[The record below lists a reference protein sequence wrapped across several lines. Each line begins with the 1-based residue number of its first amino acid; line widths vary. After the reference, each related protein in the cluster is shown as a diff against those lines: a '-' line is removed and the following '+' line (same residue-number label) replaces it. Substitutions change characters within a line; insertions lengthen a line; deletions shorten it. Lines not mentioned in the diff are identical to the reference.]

1 MRGKA
6 MNVFKTV
13 RGMRDFLPEEA
24 KIMKYI
30 ESQARKIAEL
40 YRYKEIITP
49 VVESYELVAA
59 KAGEEV
65 RARMYA
71 FEDLGG
77 RKVALRPEFTA
88 SVARLVAT
96 TLRNEPKP
104 LRLFCLGSL
113 YRYDEPQKGRF
124 REFWQSNFELM
135 GSEKPEAD
143 AEILLLTNHFMKSV
157 GLKNYAFKI
166 GHVGVLR
173 GILNLEGIAEET
185 QNRIM
190 QLMDKKMHEE
200 ALNTVKEA
208 GASEKCLNTLQ
219 KLVNLKGENTAKVL
233 EQMRENVK
241 GYETASEA
249 FKNLEEII
257 RLVAESGEKL
267 DITVDAGFARGL
279 EYYTGMIFEVYVPE
293 LDIALAGG
301 GRYDRLVELFG
312 GEPTPAVGVA
322 HGIDRIML
330 ALQEQKAKINAKKE
344 RAVMV
349 IPVNENLNAEALKIA
364 EMLRMESIP
373 VEVEVMRRRVSK
385 ALEDADRRGIS
396 HVVIVGE
403 RELKDGAV
411 VLRGMQKKE
420 QAKVKI
426 GELAKTLKLQTS

>member
-1 MRGKA
+1 MSA
-6 MNVFKTV
+6 FKTV

-24 KIMKYI
+24 KLMRYI
-30 ESQARKIAEL
+30 EEKARKTAEL
-40 YRYKEIITP
+40 YGYKEIITP

-96 TLRNEPKP
+96 TMRNEPKP
-104 LRLFCLGSL
+104 LRLFCVGSL

-143 AEILLLTNHFMKSV
+143 AEVLLLTNTLMRTA

-173 GILNLEGIAEET
+173 GILNHEELEEEI
-185 QNRIM
+185 QNRVM
-190 QLMDKKMHEE
+190 QLMDKKQHEE
-200 ALNTVKEA
+200 ALGIVKET
-208 GASEKCLNTLQ
+208 GASDKCLKTLQ
-219 KLVNLKGENTAKVL
+219 RLVGLRGSNIASILKEMEKLVEEYKA
-233 EQMRENVK
+233 
-241 GYETASEA
+241 ASKA
-249 FKNLEEII
+249 VKNLREI
-257 RLVAESGEKL
+257 LKLMEESGEKL
-267 DITVDAGFARGL
+267 DITIDAGFARGL
-279 EYYTGMIFEVYVPE
+279 EYYTGMIFEVYTPE

-301 GRYDRLVELFG
+301 GRYDKLVELFG

-330 ALQEQKAKINAKKE
+330 AIQEQKTSLRTDKE
-344 RAVMV
+344 EKRAMV
-349 IPVNENLNAEALKIA
+349 IPVNEGLINEALKIS
-364 EMLRMESIP
+364 EMLRNEGIA
-373 VEVEVMRRRVSK
+373 VETEVMRRKVTK
-385 ALEDADRRGIS
+385 ALEDADRRSIR
-396 HVVIVGE
+396 HVIIVGE
-403 RELKDGAV
+403 RELKEKAV
-411 VLRGMQKKE
+411 ILRDMQKKE
-420 QAKVKI
+420 QNKVKI
-426 GELAKTLKLQTS
+426 EELVEKLKLGNI

>member
-1 MRGKA
+1 MSA
-6 MNVFKTV
+6 FKTV

-24 KIMKYI
+24 KLMRYI
-30 ESQARKIAEL
+30 EEKARKTAEL
-40 YRYKEIITP
+40 YGYKEIITP

-96 TLRNEPKP
+96 TMRNEPKP
-104 LRLFCLGSL
+104 LRLFCVGSL

-143 AEILLLTNHFMKSV
+143 AEVLLLTNTLMRTAR
-157 GLKNYAFKI
+157 LKNYAFKI

-173 GILNLEGIAEET
+173 GILNHEELEEEI
-185 QNRIM
+185 QNRVM
-190 QLMDKKMHEE
+190 QLMDKKQHEE
-200 ALNTVKEA
+200 ALGIVKEA
-208 GASEKCLNTLQ
+208 GASDKCLKTLQ
-219 KLVNLKGENTAKVL
+219 RLVGLRGSNTTSILKEMEKLVEEYKA
-233 EQMRENVK
+233 
-241 GYETASEA
+241 ASEA
-249 FKNLEEII
+249 VKNLREILK
-257 RLVAESGEKL
+257 LVGEYVEKL
-267 DITVDAGFARGL
+267 DITIDAGFARGL
-279 EYYTGMIFEVYVPE
+279 EYYTGMIFEVYTPE

-301 GRYDRLVELFG
+301 GRYDKLVELFG

-330 ALQEQKAKINAKKE
+330 AMQEQKTSLTAEEEK
-344 RAVMV
+344 RVMV
-349 IPVNENLNAEALKIA
+349 IPVNEALNSEAMRIS
-364 EMLRMESIP
+364 EMLRKEGIA
-373 VEVEVMRRRVSK
+373 VETEVMRRKITK

-396 HVVIVGE
+396 HVIIVGE
-403 RELKDGAV
+403 RELKEGAV
-411 VLRGMQKKE
+411 ILRDMQKKE
-420 QAKVKI
+420 QNKVKI
-426 GELAKTLKLQTS
+426 EELAKKLKLGECLGL